1 MALKLKEDPVE
12 SVQKSGS
19 DYVNS
24 DYSQVADDILRAEQE
39 IPESRYS
46 SSNTYQ
52 SMHNDMRGL
61 DAKFEVDKYKNQYE
75 KDPYTGLTK
84 RSGFGMGSNSSGFN
98 WFGGRAGIDNTT
110 SIYAG
115 IVVCAIIFIMFF
127 HRGMSALVALNR
139 DTVEVEGT
147 VISVV
152 HKEEYVKRG
161 RRYGRWVDRYRTT
174 YEWIG
179 ENGEIQTNTR
189 TYDERRFSVG
199 DTVIVTVSEYNL
211 NEEIDSENT
220 AKGKAA
226 SSLLLCIGTGAFI
239 AYYVIRLKK
248 LKE

>member
-1 MALKLKEDPVE
+1 MALKLKEEPVNT
-12 SVQKSGS
+12 VQKTGS
-19 DYVNS
+19 DYINR
-24 DYSQVADDILRAEQE
+24 DYSQLADDILKGEE
-39 IPESRYS
+39 ELPESRYS

-61 DAKFEVDKYKNQYE
+61 DAKFELDNYNYQYE
-75 KDPYTGLTK
+75 NRG
-84 RSGFGMGSNSSGFN
+84 
-98 WFGGRAGIDNTT
+98 
-110 SIYAG
+110 YAG
-115 IVVCAIIFIMFF
+115 FSKFDTGRTYPRASWFSNNSDDPTRMYISIVVCAIIFIMFF
-127 HRGMSALVALNR
+127 HRGMSALVDLNR

-161 RRYGRWVDRYRTT
+161 RRHGRWVDRYRTT
-174 YEWIG
+174 YEWVG

-211 NEEIDSENT
+211 NEEIDSKTT
-220 AKGKAA
+220 AKGKAV
-226 SSLLLCIGTGAFI
+226 SSLFLCIGTGAFI

>member
-52 SMHNDMRGL
+52 SMYNDMRGL

-161 RRYGRWVDRYRTT
+161 RRHGRWVDRYRTT

-189 TYDERRFSVG
+189 TYDERLFSVG
-199 DTVIVTVSEYNL
+199 DTVIITVSEYNL

-220 AKGKAA
+220 AKSKAV